1 MERLHQCRTRHARHK
16 AVKLGGALVVLF
28 AALAVDGSTASD
40 PWPPFLGP
48 RDRYPSA
55 VVSAVDHI
63 WQSPTL
69 SRTVHGRPARVPLA
83 VWMLFV
89 DTPELT
95 ADAARYLKL
104 ARYEV
109 EPFDDSEYRATD
121 NAGARGM
128 YRVLVR
134 EPRRRVILS
143 WGTHHSW
150 LLGEVSGS
158 ALSVLDFETRSNGI
172 DPAIAAHVKIDNA
185 VAARMARM
193 LMTMFGGLADRK
205 LAEGFAVTGRVA
217 EWAVEQRQDFCG
229 WLEHESS
236 LSPSRRDRVLAVFP
250 DCA

>member
-16 AVKLGGALVVLF
+16 AQRLGGALVLVV
-28 AALAVDGSTASD
+28 ALAVDGSAAPDS
-40 PWPPFLGP
+40 WPPFLGP
-48 RDRYPSA
+48 RDRYPAA
-55 VVSAVDHI
+55 VVAAVDHI
-63 WQSPTL
+63 WQEPTL
-69 SRTVHGRPARVPLA
+69 SRTVRGRPARVPLA
-83 VWMLFV
+83 VWTLFV

-95 ADAARYLKL
+95 AEAARHLKL

-109 EPFDDSEYRATD
+109 EPLDDTGYRATD
-121 NAGARGM
+121 NEGARGM

-143 WGTHHSW
+143 WGTHRSW
-150 LLGEVSGS
+150 LLGAVSGS
-158 ALSVLDFETRSNGI
+158 ALSVLDFETGSDGI

-193 LMTMFGGLADRK
+193 LMTVFGGLADRK

-236 LSPSRRDRVLAVFP
+236 LSRSRRERVLAVFP